1 MDANRRQQLWTAMGA
16 CWKYAYWFPLPSTSC
31 VVCQKYIN
39 KFHWSMC
46 YWNLYRTS
54 VCHHHTRQR
63 LQPAVWQWHRAE
75 HWSDTDRHSPNSA
88 ANHLDCIIYVS
99 SLSCPVYSTVRV
111 VKSLVRTDHCAAAHT
126 DSSQIPQT
134 AVQKTYQPL
143 SPFQHASYLHYISN
157 LDFPSRDAQQGFDV
171 LYELATSLL
180 IFYPVRTITVS
191 SRDPNFVTPFIKAKL
206 CHKNRLVR
214 KGKIEMANALA
225 VQVSNDITRQ
235 NKKLHS
241 SLNSKS
247 GPKSL

>member
-1 MDANRRQQLWTAMGA
+1 M
-16 CWKYAYWFPLPSTSC
+16 
-31 VVCQKYIN
+31 
-39 KFHWSMC
+39 
-46 YWNLYRTS
+46 
-54 VCHHHTRQR
+54 
-63 LQPAVWQWHRAE
+63 
-75 HWSDTDRHSPNSA
+75 
-88 ANHLDCIIYVS
+88 
-99 SLSCPVYSTVRV
+99 YSTVRV

-157 LDFPSRDAQQGFDV
+157 LDFPSLSCDAQQGFDV

-206 CHKNRLVR
+206 RHKNRLVR

-235 NKKLHS
+235 NKKRYS

-247 GPKSL
+247 GPKSLWSAVRQLTGTKRNMVHVEGITADSLNTHYASVSTDSHYLQPHVSPPVPRPPNRFSQSGLFFVCLTNFPPPLLVLTLFQHGSLDSLLLFSVNH

>member
-1 MDANRRQQLWTAMGA
+1 
-16 CWKYAYWFPLPSTSC
+16 
-31 VVCQKYIN
+31 
-39 KFHWSMC
+39 
-46 YWNLYRTS
+46 
-54 VCHHHTRQR
+54 
-63 LQPAVWQWHRAE
+63 
-75 HWSDTDRHSPNSA
+75 
-88 ANHLDCIIYVS
+88 
-99 SLSCPVYSTVRV
+99 VYSTVRV

-206 CHKNRLVR
+206 RHKNRLVR

-235 NKKLHS
+235 NKKLYS
-241 SLNSKS
+241 SLNTTV
-247 GPKSL
+247 SLAPSHYGVQCAS